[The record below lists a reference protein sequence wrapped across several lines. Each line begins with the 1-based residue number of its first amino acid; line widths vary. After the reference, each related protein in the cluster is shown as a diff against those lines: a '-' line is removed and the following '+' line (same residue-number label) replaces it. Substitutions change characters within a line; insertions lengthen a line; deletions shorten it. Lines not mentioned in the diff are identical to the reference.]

1 MKVMILGAGAMG
13 SLFGGMLKQ
22 AGNDVLLVDVWKEH
36 VEAIK
41 ANGLIMEKG
50 EVRQV
55 VSIPAAL
62 PAEVRM
68 APDLIVI
75 FTKSFHTQTAF
86 ESVKH
91 AITDSTHVLTLQNGV
106 GHVDIIARFVGLERI
121 IHGVTTYPCDLAGP
135 GHIRTPGEGAIK
147 FMTVNGN
154 PGKMLDAV
162 NTMFREAKM
171 NSTIVPDIE
180 RAIWEKL
187 AFNAAMNA
195 LCAVLR
201 VTVGQLGSTSH
212 GRDMAAAIVDEVVGV
227 AQAKGIRADK
237 TTISDTLAMAFREHK
252 AHMPSM
258 LQDVLHKKKTEIDFI
273 NGAAVTTGRAI
284 GLDLPVNETVYRL
297 IKVLESSYLPEE
309 GGSHAT

>member
-36 VEAIK
+36 VEAIN

-50 EVRQV
+50 ETRQV
-55 VSIPAAL
+55 VSITASVPAD
-62 PAEVRM
+62 VRV

-86 ESVKH
+86 ESIKH
-91 AITDSTHVLTLQNGV
+91 TITDRTHVLTLQNGV

-121 IHGVTTYPCDLAGP
+121 IHGVTTYPCDLVGP
-135 GHIRTPGEGAIK
+135 GHIRTKGEGAIK
-147 FMTVNGN
+147 FMTVNGK
-154 PGKMLDAV
+154 PGAMLDAV
-162 NTMFREAKM
+162 NTMFAEAGM
-171 NSTIVPDIE
+171 NSHIVPDIE
-180 RAIWEKL
+180 SAIWEKL
-187 AFNAAMNA
+187 AFNAAINA

-201 VTVGQLGSTSH
+201 VTVGQLGSTFH
-212 GRDMAAAIVDEVVGV
+212 GRDLAAAIVDEVVGV
-227 AQAKGIRADK
+227 AQAKGIGADK

-273 NGAAVTTGRAI
+273 NGAAVEVGRAC
-284 GLDLPVNETVYRL
+284 GLAVPINETVCRE
-297 IKVLESSYLPEE
+297 IKVLESSYLSAE
-309 GGSHAT
+309 GQ